1 MVKKIMMK
9 KLKFTF
15 ILLMIATLTFGQES
29 PRKQVTGKIGVTTAI
44 VDYGSPSVKG
54 RTIWGELVPYGKVW
68 RAGANENTTFSFDKD
83 VKIGKNTVKAGKY
96 GFFIIPNENNEW
108 TVILNSKND
117 AWGSN
122 GYNQDLDVL
131 RMNMKPIITDESQEA
146 LDYAIDKKEI
156 VIKWAKVKIVI
167 PVQ

>member
-1 MVKKIMMK
+1 MK
-9 KLKFTF
+9 KFKLLFLLLLITTITF
-15 ILLMIATLTFGQES
+15 AQES
-29 PRKQVTGKIGVTTAI
+29 PRKQATGKTGEVTVT

-54 RTIWGELVPYGKVW
+54 RTIWGALVPYGKVW

-83 VKIGKNTVKAGKY
+83 VKIGDSNIKAGKY

-108 TVILNSKND
+108 IVILNSKND

-122 GYNQDLDVL
+122 GYNQALDVL
-131 RMNMKPIITDESQEA
+131 RMDVKPINTNTNQEA
-146 LDYAIDKKEI
+146 LDYAIGEKEI
-156 VIKWAKVKIVI
+156 IVKWENIKIVI

>member
-1 MVKKIMMK
+1 MDKKIMMK
-9 KLKFTF
+9 KLKFT
-15 ILLMIATLTFGQES
+15 IVLLMIATLTFAQES
-29 PRKQVTGKIGVTTAI
+29 PRKQATGKIGAATAI

-83 VKIGKNTVKAGKY
+83 VKIGNTIVKAGKY
-96 GFFIIPNENNEW
+96 GFFIIPSENKEW
-108 TVILNSKND
+108 TVILNSKYD

-122 GYNQDLDVL
+122 GYNKDLDVL
-131 RMNMKPIITDESQEA
+131 RMNVKPDYMDSNQEE
-146 LDYAIDKKEI
+146 LDYAVGEKEI
-156 VIKWAKVKIVI
+156 IIKWAKVKIVI

>member
-1 MVKKIMMK
+1 MMI
-9 KLKFTF
+9 KLKFTVV
-15 ILLMIATLTFGQES
+15 LLLFATLTFAQES
-29 PRKQVTGKIGVTTAI
+29 PRKQATGKIGAATAI

-96 GFFIIPNENNEW
+96 GFFIIPSENKEW
-108 TVILNSKND
+108 TIILNGKND
-117 AWGSN
+117 AWGAN

-131 RMNMKPIITDESQEA
+131 RLNVKPDYTVSNQEV
-146 LDYAIDKKEI
+146 LDYAISESEI
-156 VIKWAKVKIVI
+156 IIKWAKVKIVI

>member
-1 MVKKIMMK
+1 MDKKIMMK

-15 ILLMIATLTFGQES
+15 VLLMIATLTFAQES
-29 PRKQVTGKIGVTTAI
+29 PRKQATGKIGTVSAI

-108 TVILNSKND
+108 TVILSSKND
-117 AWGSN
+117 AWGAN
-122 GYNQDLDVL
+122 AYKQEEDVL
-131 RMNMKPIITDESQEA
+131 RMNLKPDYMDGNQEQ
-146 LDYAIDKKEI
+146 LDYAIGEKEI
-156 VIKWAKVKIVI
+156 IIKWANVQIVI
-167 PVQ
+167 PIQ

>member
-1 MVKKIMMK
+1 MK
-9 KLKFTF
+9 KFKLLFLLLLVTSITF
-15 ILLMIATLTFGQES
+15 AQES
-29 PRKQVTGKIGVTTAI
+29 PRKQATGKIGAATAI

-83 VKIGKNTVKAGKY
+83 VKIGNTKIKAGKY
-96 GFFIIPNENNEW
+96 GFFIIPNENKEW
-108 TVILNSKND
+108 VIILNSKND

-122 GYNQDLDVL
+122 GYNQELDVL
-131 RMNMKPIITDESQEA
+131 RMDVKPINTKTNQEA
-146 LDYAIDKKEI
+146 LDYAIGEKEI

>member
-1 MVKKIMMK
+1 MMK

-15 ILLMIATLTFGQES
+15 VLLMIATVTFAQES
-29 PRKQVTGKIGVTTAI
+29 PRKQATGKAGTATVNI
-44 VDYGSPSVKG
+44 DYGSPSVKG

-83 VKIGKNTVKAGKY
+83 VKIGENTVKPGKY

-108 TVILNSKND
+108 TIILNSKND

-122 GYNQDLDVL
+122 GYNKDLDVL
-131 RMNMKPIITDESQEA
+131 RLNIKPTYTDNNQEA
-146 LDYAIDKKEI
+146 LDYAVGEKEI
-156 VIKWAKVKIVI
+156 VIKWAKVKIFI
-167 PVQ
+167 PIQ

>member
-1 MVKKIMMK
+1 MK
-9 KLKFTF
+9 KFKLLFLLLLVTAITF
-15 ILLMIATLTFGQES
+15 AQES
-29 PRKQVTGKIGVTTAI
+29 PRKQATGKIGAATAI

-83 VKIGKNTVKAGKY
+83 VKIGNTKIKAGKY
-96 GFFIIPNENNEW
+96 GFFIIPNENKEW
-108 TVILNSKND
+108 VIILNSKND

-122 GYNQDLDVL
+122 GYNQELDVL
-131 RMNMKPIITDESQEA
+131 RMDVKPINTETNQEA
-146 LDYAIDKKEI
+146 LDYAIGEKEI